1 MFSAK
6 GAPTTSSPPQDRF
19 AVANLGQRPRI
30 REIPKSPA
38 LKARFTFEAG
48 SIIM

>member
-6 GAPTTSSPPQDRF
+6 GAPVISS
-19 AVANLGQRPRI
+19 LGQRPMI

-48 SIIM
+48 SKANDE